1 MVAATAWEAW
11 VGIGTLA
18 LAAVTFALVCVAVYQ
33 ARLTRLTW
41 QSQLQ
46 PVLVDVPIGVFV
58 HDEQLSENTRV
69 FDDAG
74 EVDVWPGE
82 DGDLEVT
89 VPMRNAGAGLA
100 LVTSL
105 ELAWAHA
112 GSWRAAA
119 LHTAIPAGEQ
129 TRGAFHVPFPDQAAA
144 VAAIEGIQRNELAV
158 TIVYTDVRGQQ
169 LGRTQMWVMK
179 HPDEESPV
187 EYFIDRI
194 ELFRGRATTPFAS
207 PSGRGEAV
215 VGR

>member
-1 MVAATAWEAW
+1 MVAATWDAS

-18 LAAVTFALVCVAVYQ
+18 LAAVTFVLVCVAIYQ

-58 HDEQLSENTRV
+58 RDEQLNENTRV

-82 DGDLEVT
+82 DGNLEIT

-100 LVTSL
+100 LVTSV
-105 ELAWAHA
+105 EIAWGHA
-112 GSWRAAA
+112 TNWRGAA

-129 TRGAFHVPFPDQAAA
+129 TRVAFHVPFPDQGAA
-144 VAAIEGIQRNELAV
+144 VTAIEGIQRDELAV

-169 LGRTQMWVMK
+169 LGRTRMWVMK
-179 HPDEESPV
+179 HPDEESQV

-194 ELFRGRATTPFAS
+194 ELFRGRKKSPFAT

-215 VGR
+215 ATQ